1 MRKSI
6 SRCVFFTL
14 FLLLI
19 TLPPASARAAEKFYV
34 IDGDTFA
41 WNGKT
46 YRLWGIDAPEKS
58 QSCRL
63 GALEY
68 LCGDK
73 SRTYLQKLIDPTK
86 LHCKAKPRAKKE
98 TRLVAQCSVAGKDL
112 AQLMVLAGWAID
124 YRHFSGG
131 LYATAEK
138 VARDDQR
145 GLWAGTFQN
154 PRDWRKS
161 HSQ

>member
-6 SRCVFFTL
+6 SRSLFYIL
-14 FLLLI
+14 FLLLVA
-19 TLPPASARAAEKFYV
+19 LPLASADATEKLYV
-34 IDGDTFA
+34 IDGDTFS

-63 GALEY
+63 GAREY
-68 LCGDK
+68 PCGDRSK
-73 SRTYLQKLIDPTK
+73 TYLQELIDPAQ
-86 LHCKAKPRAKKE
+86 LRCKAKPRAKKE
-98 TRLVAQCSVAGKDL
+98 TRIVAQCSVAGKDL

-131 LYATAEK
+131 LYAAAEK
-138 VARDDQR
+138 IARDDQR

-154 PRDWRKS
+154 PKDWRKS